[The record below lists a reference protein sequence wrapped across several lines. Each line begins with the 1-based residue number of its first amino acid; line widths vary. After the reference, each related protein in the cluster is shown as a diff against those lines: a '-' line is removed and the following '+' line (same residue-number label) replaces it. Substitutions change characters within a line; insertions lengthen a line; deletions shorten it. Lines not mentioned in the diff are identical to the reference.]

1 MGAIDSSDRGTESGG
16 EGCPAEVS
24 DGFLQ
29 LVMSKSTARH
39 RDNDRQSFIS
49 GVLGLGLG
57 IINWELEGRLRIA
70 QRLKVLALLS
80 ATVFQTF
87 P

>member
-1 MGAIDSSDRGTESGG
+1 ML
-16 EGCPAEVS
+16 
-24 DGFLQ
+24 DGFSQ
-29 LVMSKSTARH
+29 LVMNKSPARH
-39 RDNDRQSFIS
+39 RVNDRQCFIS
-49 GVLGLGLG
+49 GVLGLG